1 MRFSYAESM
10 CDPAQYLP
18 LAVEAERAGFH
29 SFTVPDSICYP
40 EVSDSKYPYTPDGNR
55 EFLRGKPFIDPFCLI
70 SAMGAVTE
78 RLRFTTFVV
87 KLPIRQ
93 PVLVAKQAASVAV
106 LTGGRFAFGVGLS
119 PWPEDFAVTGTDWKT
134 RGARMD
140 EMIEI
145 VRGLT
150 ARPGSPAAQRAA
162 GERSSFGPG
171 GFFSYHGEHYQVPS
185 IQLCPTPAAPLP
197 ILVGGHAEPAL
208 RRAARLGDGW
218 MHAGGD
224 AADLGRY
231 LARLREL
238 RREAGRE
245 REPFEVHAI
254 ALEAYTPDGVRR
266 LEDLGVTDVIVGFRN
281 AYEPD
286 TTTLQQK
293 IDALRAYADRII
305 ARC

>member
-1 MRFSYAESM
+1 MRFTFAESM
-10 CDPAQYLP
+10 IAADQYLP
-18 LAVEAERAGFH
+18 LAIEAERAGFH

-40 EVSDSKYPYTPDGNR
+40 EVSDSRYPYTPDGSR
-55 EFLRGKPFIDPFCLI
+55 EFLRGRAFIDPFCLV

-106 LTGGRFAFGVGLS
+106 LTGNRFGFGVGLS
-119 PWPEDFAVTGTDWKT
+119 PWPEDFVVTGTDWKT
-134 RGARMD
+134 RGARLD

-145 VRGLT
+145 IRGLT
-150 ARPGSPAAQRAA
+150 DPAGAFFAYA
-162 GERSSFGPG
+162 GR
-171 GFFSYHGEHYQVPS
+171 HYEIPS
-185 IQLCPTPAAPLP
+185 IQLRPVPTAPIP
-197 ILVGGHAEPAL
+197 ILVGGHAEAAL

-224 AADLGRY
+224 AAELDSC
-231 LARLREL
+231 LARLAAL
-238 RREAGRE
+238 RREHGTENR
-245 REPFEVHAI
+245 PFEIHVI
-254 ALEAYTPDGVRR
+254 ALGAYTLDGVKR
-266 LEDLGVTDVIVGFRN
+266 LEDQGVTDVIVGFRN
-281 AYEPD
+281 AYEAD

-305 ARC
+305 ARA